1 MKSLIALLTDF
12 GSKGTHY
19 IASMKAVILKIN
31 PKAVIVDISHDI
43 SSYSIIEASFIIKS
57 TYKFFPKNS
66 VFIIVVDPGVG
77 SSREILALKTKSE
90 LFFVGPNNGI
100 FANALDLKE
109 IRECYVVQ
117 NKKYFNA
124 PISYTFH
131 GRDIMAP
138 IGAYISKKIPLKNF
152 GPQFNLKNLIE
163 YPIKFE
169 FLAKE
174 KTIRCT
180 IQYVDSFG
188 NGITNILVENNV
200 IQNASLVLDEIKNI
214 NLQFKD
220 KTYSCL
226 LSTHYADVPLGS
238 MLILKG
244 SSDFLEI
251 SKNQGNAAEE
261 MGFKV
266 SDIITITFH

>member
-1 MKSLIALLTDF
+1 MRSIIALLTDF

-19 IASMKAVILKIN
+19 IASMKAVILKVN

-43 SSYSIIEASFIIKS
+43 SSYSIFEASFLIKS
-57 TYKFFPKNS
+57 TYKVFPKNS

-77 SSREILALKTKSE
+77 SSREILALKTRSE
-90 LFFVGPNNGI
+90 HFFVGPNNGI
-100 FANALDLKE
+100 IPNALNLKE
-109 IRECYVVQ
+109 ISECYVVQ
-117 NKKYFNA
+117 NKKYFNL

-131 GRDIMAP
+131 GRDVMAP
-138 IGAYISKKIPLKNF
+138 VGAYISKKIPLKNF

-163 YPIKFE
+163 YPIIYE

-180 IQYVDSFG
+180 IQYIDSFG

-200 IQNASLVLDEIKNI
+200 IQNTSLILDEFKNV

-220 KTYSCL
+220 KTYRCL

-238 MLILKG
+238 TLILKG

-261 MGFKV
+261 MDFKV
-266 SDIITITFH
+266 GDIITITFH